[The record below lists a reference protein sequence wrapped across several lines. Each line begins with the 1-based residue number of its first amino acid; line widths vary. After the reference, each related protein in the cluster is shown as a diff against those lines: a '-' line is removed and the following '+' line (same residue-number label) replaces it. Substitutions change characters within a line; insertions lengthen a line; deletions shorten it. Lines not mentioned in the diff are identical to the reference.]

1 MARRQV
7 EELQAAL
14 AEAEGREAAMA
25 AELAELRQQAENAEV
40 AAQNPANP
48 QARIPTVRTHLPEK
62 FEGRRDDLEQFLDD
76 VRSYCE
82 LTGVPANLR
91 VDYAVRCLGKSV
103 KKV

>member
-40 AAQNPANP
+40 AASEIFSGRIMPFWQNKI
-48 QARIPTVRTHLPEK
+48 IPT
-62 FEGRRDDLEQFLDD
+62 G
-76 VRSYCE
+76 
-82 LTGVPANLR
+82 
-91 VDYAVRCLGKSV
+91 CLAE
-103 KKV
+103 

>member
-48 QARIPTVRTHLPEK
+48 QARIPTVRTHLPET
-62 FEGRRDDLEQFLDD
+62 FFRGTQ
-76 VRSYCE
+76 VRSRTIPRRCE
-82 LTGVPANLR
+82 VIL
-91 VDYAVRCLGKSV
+91 
-103 KKV
+103 

>member
-48 QARIPTVRTHLPEK
+48 Q
-62 FEGRRDDLEQFLDD
+62 EGRKEGRLHPKT
-76 VRSYCE
+76 SH
-82 LTGVPANLR
+82 
-91 VDYAVRCLGKSV
+91 
-103 KKV
+103 